1 MSESPANHSLAKTL
15 VSSRTLEMLAR
26 IGLDARGITYLLMGW
41 LTVLVAMG
49 GHEQLD
55 QRGVLTAVLAKPLGG
70 ILVSLMALGLA
81 AYALWRFVE
90 AVVGVTGEGNRLG
103 PRIKSLVRGL
113 TYAFLSFTAIA
124 LLYGART
131 SQSKQESDLARAV
144 MNRTGGR
151 WLVAIVGILI
161 VLIGLEMVREG
172 FATQFLQ
179 LFKSLQPG
187 LRRAIAA
194 LGRIGTIARGVVFAA
209 VGALTI
215 SSAWSA
221 NALKAGGINEALRTL
236 LHQQFGRQLVF
247 ILGVGLMVFGVYGL
261 AQARWLHVT
270 KGERT

>member
-1 MSESPANHSLAKTL
+1 MSESCANRTTSKALL
-15 VSSRTLEMLAR
+15 GNQTLELLAR
-26 IGLDARGITYLLMGW
+26 IGLGARGITYLLMGW
-41 LTVLVAMG
+41 LTVLVAIG

-70 ILVSLMALGLA
+70 ILVSLMAVGLA
-81 AYALWRFVE
+81 AYALWRFIE
-90 AVVGVTGEGNRLG
+90 AAIGVTGESNRLG
-103 PRIKSLVRGL
+103 PRIKSLARGL
-113 TYAFLSFTAIA
+113 IYAFLSFTAVA

-151 WLVAIVGILI
+151 WLVAIVGII
-161 VLIGLEMVREG
+161 IALIGLVMVREG
-172 FATQFLQ
+172 FKTHFLQ
-179 LFKSLQPG
+179 LFKSLEPELG
-187 LRRAIAA
+187 RAIAA
-194 LGRIGTIARGVVFAA
+194 LGRVGTIVRGVVFTA
-209 VGALTI
+209 VGILTV

-247 ILGVGLMVFGVYGL
+247 ALGVGLLVFGVYGL
-261 AQARWLHVT
+261 AEARWQRVT